1 MSKIRV
7 TNPYFEKEYKVVEA
21 FNDIE
26 YNLHNIESGL
36 GDFLL
41 LHTTDGEAITIN
53 PSNYASVEIVKET
66 EDEHL

>member
-7 TNPYFEKEYKVVEA
+7 NNPYFEKEYKVVEE
-21 FNDIE
+21 FDDIE
-26 YNLHNIESGL
+26 YNLHNLEHGL

-41 LHTTDGEAITIN
+41 LHTIDGEAITIN

-66 EDEHL
+66 EE

>member
-7 TNPYFEKEYKVVEA
+7 TNPYFEKEYKVVED

-26 YNLHNIESGL
+26 CNLHNLEQGL

-41 LHTTDGEAITIN
+41 LHTIDGETITIN
-53 PSNYASVEIVKET
+53 PSNYASVEIVKEADN
-66 EDEHL
+66 DE